1 MGSEGTAAGK
11 RQGGSLWDMVP
22 KGWKVQKSFGNSAGL
37 EENSVEQEL
46 GELSGRGLSQWSES
60 VSKGNETPSQQRV
73 LIQQEG
79 QSRNCL

>member
-22 KGWKVQKSFGNSAGL
+22 KGWRGQKSLGNSSGL

-46 GELSGRGLSQWSES
+46 GGADWKGTFTMVKKGIKPLP
-60 VSKGNETPSQQRV
+60 SKEGV

-79 QSRNCL
+79 QSRNCCL